1 MSAIASPKLFQ
12 LSAKEE
18 ARLER
23 ERLVK
28 RLAELGERRGDH
40 HELAIELSLT
50 IGETLL
56 GVYDIEGLTFRE
68 AAQLL
73 GVTRPGAYKMMEA
86 ARKAGRG

>member
-1 MSAIASPKLFQ
+1 MTGSTELFPPSAEDES
-12 LSAKEE
+12 
-18 ARLER
+18 RLER

-40 HELAIELSLT
+40 HELAVELSLT

-73 GVTRPGAYKMMEA
+73 GVSRPGAYKMMEA